1 MPISIPDT
9 LTADN
14 SEKYIVSIRL
24 RSDGLSFSGYVPS
37 VGESFFYG
45 ETEFDRSVPFVSSL
59 KELFFGHEFFTW
71 SFKKVQVVEVSTDYT
86 FVPEPLFDEGR
97 KDELFRFN
105 SSSTDKHCLTTALK
119 EGEGRLAFGLS
130 EEIYQFC
137 SRTLVRAD
145 FIHHVAPQLWL
156 WKKQSQA
163 STGRQMFVVLHR
175 RILDIACY
183 DQGRLLFVNSFPADQ
198 PEDALYYILHVWRQ
212 VGFDQ
217 WQDALYIYGN
227 SQRRTKIITLLRT
240 YIHHLHT
247 LQIPSEAY
255 LMGTGV
261 FQASFDLIA
270 LLLCEL

>member
-9 LTADN
+9 LTADH

-24 RSDGLSFSGYVPS
+24 HPDGLSFSGYIPS

-45 ETEFDRSVPFVSSL
+45 ETEFDRSVPYISSL
-59 KELFFGHEFFTW
+59 KELFFSQEFFTW
-71 SFKKVQVVEVSTDYT
+71 SYKKVQIIQVSPDYT
-86 FVPEPLFDEGR
+86 VVPEPLFEEER
-97 KDELFRFN
+97 KEELFRFN
-105 SSSTDKHCLTTALK
+105 SSSTDQHCLTNVLK
-119 EGEGRLAFGLS
+119 EEESRLIFGIY

-137 SRTLVRAD
+137 SRTLVRSD
-145 FIHHVAPQLWL
+145 FIHHLTPQLWL

-163 STGRQMFVVLHR
+163 SAGRQMFVVLHAR
-175 RILDIACY
+175 MLDIACY
-183 DQGRLLFVNSFPADQ
+183 DRGNLLFVNSFAADQ
-198 PEDALYYILHVWRQ
+198 AEDALYYILYVWRQ

-217 WQDALYIYGN
+217 LQDALYIYGN
-227 SQRRTKIITLLRT
+227 SLRRTKITAVLRT
-240 YIHHLHT
+240 YVHSIHT